1 MKIALLTIWHVQN
14 YGAEL
19 QTYAMVKVLEKLGH
33 HVEVI
38 NIRLGDCAHPNIY
51 GRIGTFLSS
60 FGLGYKKF
68 KRFWENNIP
77 TTKRYRTADELIY
90 NPPEADIYLVGSD
103 QVWNPDLT
111 GDLAKIFFLDFGT
124 ANTKR
129 ISYASSFGKS
139 VWTHKSI
146 KNDVGRLLSRFSTV
160 TCREESGV
168 SLLSKEFGIISQCV
182 IDPTLLLGDYSEF
195 INNSENRE
203 TLVYY
208 PLTVDKEL
216 EESAKRIANKLN
228 LKLVNNKQC
237 KYITP
242 LVLWNQTSIEEW
254 ITNIATAKFVLTRSF
269 HGMLFAL
276 MHKRQFAVVAGNNG
290 RGTRL
295 LNILEKVG
303 LSDRYYA
310 DFRTMELDKPWKREI
325 DYTLVELQIQEMRK
339 ESLIILKQM
348 LDK

>member
-1 MKIALLTIWHVQN
+1 M
-14 YGAEL
+14 
-19 QTYAMVKVLEKLGH
+19 
-33 HVEVI
+33 
-38 NIRLGDCAHPNIY
+38 
-51 GRIGTFLSS
+51 
-60 FGLGYKKF
+60 GYKKF
-68 KRFWENNIP
+68 KKFWKKNIP
-77 TTKRYRTADELIY
+77 TTKRYRTADELID
-90 NPPEADIYLVGSD
+90 NPPKADIYLVGSD

-111 GDLAKIFFLDFGT
+111 GDLANIFFLGFGT
-124 ANTKR
+124 ENIKR

-146 KNDVGRLLSRFSTV
+146 KTEVGRLLSRFSAV

-168 SLLSKEFGIISQCV
+168 SLLAKEFGIVSKCV

-195 INNSENRE
+195 IKDSEDRE

-208 PLTVDKEL
+208 PLTVDYEL
-216 EESAKRIANKLN
+216 EESAKRIANKLH
-228 LKLVNNKQC
+228 LKVVNNKQC

-242 LVLWNQTSIEEW
+242 LVLWDQTSIEEW
-254 ITNIATAKFVLTRSF
+254 ITNIATAKFVITRSF

-276 MHKRQFAVVAGNNG
+276 MYKRQFAVVAGNNG

-310 DFRTMELDKPWKREI
+310 DFLTMELDKPWERRI
-325 DYTLVELQIQEMRK
+325 DYTFVELKIQEMRK
-339 ESLIILKQM
+339 ESLDVLKQM
-348 LDK
+348 LDI